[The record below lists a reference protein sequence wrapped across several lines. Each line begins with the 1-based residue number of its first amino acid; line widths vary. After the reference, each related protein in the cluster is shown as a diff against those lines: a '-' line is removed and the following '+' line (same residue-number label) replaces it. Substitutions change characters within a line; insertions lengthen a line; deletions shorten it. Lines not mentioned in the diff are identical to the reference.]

1 MRYKPF
7 GKTGMTVSQYGLG
20 TWAMGGG
27 HYGPPDDDESIR
39 TIHLAQDLGANFLD
53 TAPMYSIADGRDGRA
68 EQIVGRA
75 LRGRRDKWLI
85 STKFGRHLTSRD
97 NWKDTLREDYSGK
110 NAVESVE
117 QSLQRL
123 DTDYVDVLLVHS
135 PPSDKWDPHDAFDGV
150 TRLKEQGKV
159 RAVGF
164 SFWNSIADTIGQVE
178 PFLRSGQVEVVEVIV
193 NLLQFEA
200 VNKLFPIIAESSTAV
215 IAREVLAAG
224 FLTDSFTADDTFGP
238 DDYKSSCSREVLR
251 EGLESADRFRFLFEE
266 REDLSGLPEAALNY
280 AASFPEVSTLIPGAK
295 TTQELRQCFS
305 RIAAAPFDDEML
317 ARIREVQSGIPRF
330 RK

>member
-7 GKTGMTVSQYGLG
+7 GKTDMTVSQYGLG

-27 HYGPPDDDESIR
+27 QYGPPDDDESIR

-53 TAPMYSIADGRDGRA
+53 TAPMYSIADGKDGRA

-85 STKFGRHLTSRD
+85 STKYGRHITSRD
-97 NWKDTLREDYSGK
+97 DWKNTMREDYSAK
-110 NAVESVE
+110 NAAESIE
-117 QSLQRL
+117 QSLARL
-123 DTDYVDVLLVHS
+123 NTDYVDVLLVHS
-135 PPSDKWDPHDAFDGV
+135 PPSNKWDPHDAFEGLSK
-150 TRLKEQGKV
+150 LKKQGKV

-164 SFWNSIADTIGQVE
+164 SFWNSIADTIDQVE
-178 PFLRSGQVEVVEVIV
+178 PFLRSGQLEVVEVIA

-200 VNKLFPIIAESSTAV
+200 VDRLFPIIAETNTAV

-224 FLTDSFTADDTFGP
+224 FLTDSFTADDEFSP
-238 DDYKSSCSREVLR
+238 DDYKSSCSREILR
-251 EGLESADRFRFLFEE
+251 EGLGSADQFRFLFED
-266 REDLSGLPEAALNY
+266 REDLSSLPEAALNY
-280 AASFPEVSTLIPGAK
+280 AASFPQVSTIIPGAK
-295 TTQELRQCFS
+295 TTQELQQCFS
-305 RIAAAPFDDEML
+305 AIAAEPFDDDTL
-317 ARIREVQSGIPRF
+317 ARIRATQSGIPRF